1 MSEQMDR
8 INRILGDMPDPLVTW
23 YAHLSAHLTFPFQ
36 AEVFEPQGYGT
47 IHDGDQVT
55 VLGLYDE
62 DDTDDLYGILAD
74 ILHQRDRFPFP
85 LCDLEIIDPSD
96 SRWQVVDDYAVW
108 FANR

>member
-1 MSEQMDR
+1 MLIM
-8 INRILGDMPDPLVTW
+8 
-23 YAHLSAHLTFPFQ
+23 SAHLTFPFQ
-36 AEVFEPQGYGT
+36 AEVFEPQDYGT